1 MTDNVVTLVQPGGL
15 IGPGIKVPVNA
26 VLAGA
31 RKEGLDIAIVVGVK
45 PDGEIYIAAS
55 GGHHETVFFLETA
68 KAVLIRGD

>member
-1 MTDNVVTLVQPGGL
+1 MTDNVISLFRPDGLV
-15 IGPGIKVPVNA
+15 GPGIKVPVNA

-45 PDGEIYIAAS
+45 PDGGIYIAAT

-68 KAVLIRGD
+68 KMNLLLGD